1 MMRNIRDLITDY
13 VEIMG
18 YNGHEEVNRLM
29 IHFHTAS
36 KEEQKRLVRIM
47 LDGITPMVY

>member
-1 MMRNIRDLITDY
+1 MRNIRDLITDY

-29 IHFHTAS
+29 IQFHIADA
-36 KEEQKRLVRIM
+36 KEKMRLVKIM
-47 LDGITPMVY
+47 IDGITPMVY